1 MIGSSFI
8 DINEELLEK
17 LVLARIKE
25 VIKVQNDHL
34 ESMEKEKISKEAK
47 SKDTKAK
54 GGYLDDLDVP
64 PSESE
69 EDSVKK

>member
-1 MIGSSFI
+1 M
-8 DINEELLEK
+8 
-17 LVLARIKE
+17 
-25 VIKVQNDHL
+25 IKVQNDHL

-64 PSESE
+64 PSETE
-69 EDSVKK
+69 EDSVRKWIKYQNLNFVYFQRSK

>member
-1 MIGSSFI
+1 
-8 DINEELLEK
+8 
-17 LVLARIKE
+17 
-25 VIKVQNDHL
+25 
-34 ESMEKEKISKEAK
+34 MEKEKISKEAK
-47 SKDTKAK
+47 NKDTKAK